1 MENDN
6 VKSPSHYV
14 EGRKYEPRKVIAD
27 WGLNYNLGCAVK
39 YISRAGRKGDAIED
53 LKKAIQYLEFEI
65 EELELKV
72 GVISGNMSGAVI
84 SPGEIKMPSLSA
96 QTLEY
101 IINKVNKE
109 LKGEKHET

>member
-65 EELELKV
+65 EELELKA
-72 GVISGNMSGAVI
+72 GVTVI
-84 SPGEIKMPSLSA
+84 APLDPSELTVHHLNSK
-96 QTLEY
+96 TLEY
-101 IINKVNKE
+101 IINKE
-109 LKGEKHET
+109 LKGEGKS